1 MDLLIS
7 SQDWSKDHS
16 QLALVLGGRVS
27 RLPSDISVGYRH
39 AQLLILPSVDHRAP
53 KSAICSILCLCFDLG
68 HMPFVGSSRPSFCT
82 SPSCTENLSVGFL
95 FLWLPDGFGQGDT
108 PFQEI
113 RGKRVSQTMH
123 RSGSHPAVTSGWLCL
138 LTRGHC
144 FFPDGQPCLTSSY
157 WVLVIA
163 HSFQPMAGN
172 RAAFIALGYCG
183 LL

>member
-1 MDLLIS
+1 MTGGTTTVVVGLTTELGIKEKSLDLLIS

-68 HMPFVGSSRPSFCT
+68 HMPFVGSSRHSFCT

-113 RGKRVSQTMH
+113 RGKRVKSDYAQVWLSSCSHLWLALSPDQGSLLLSRWPTM
-123 RSGSHPAVTSGWLCL
+123 S
-138 LTRGHC
+138 
-144 FFPDGQPCLTSSY
+144 D
-157 WVLVIA
+157 
-163 HSFQPMAGN
+163 
-172 RAAFIALGYCG
+172 
-183 LL
+183 